1 MRASESLISNKEKRQ
16 LFDNAC
22 KPIEKEHCVKKSS
35 YARWTTR
42 EGYLFI
48 IDTLFVPQDNQ
59 IFLELKVKPL
69 YVDDL
74 LWKILGYELPIRP
87 FSLRIMG
94 CDHVVS
100 IPIFKTSWI
109 INAVTG
115 YDDISLSLKL
125 QEIYKEIEFHI
136 AAFLKENPIADK
148 YFFFDKNWH
157 DQMLPMMMLCHQN
170 KYLNALDL
178 VNDEIDKGKSGGIVF
193 KMPDGSEKT
202 AYQFVKEYCLKHIN
216 SQNV

>member
-1 MRASESLISNKEKRQ
+1 MIEMIIPNKEKSR

-22 KPIEKEHCVKKSS
+22 KLIEKEHCVKRSS

-48 IDTLFVPQDNQ
+48 IDTLFVPQNNQ
-59 IFLELKVKPL
+59 FFLELEVKPL

-74 LWKILGYELPIRP
+74 LWEILGYELPIRP

-94 CDHVVS
+94 CDHIVAV
-100 IPIFKTSWI
+100 PIFKTSWMI
-109 INAVTG
+109 DGDTG
-115 YDDISLSLKL
+115 YADTSLSLKL

-136 AAFLKENPIADK
+136 AAFLKANPIVDK
-148 YFFFDKNWH
+148 YFFFNKNWH

-170 KYLNALDL
+170 KYRNALDL
-178 VNDEIDKGKSGGIVF
+178 VNDEINKGNSGGIVF
-193 KMPDGSEKT
+193 KMPDGTEKT
-202 AYQFVKEYCLKHIN
+202 AYQFVQEYCLKHLN
-216 SQNV
+216 S